1 MSSWLGYRNIDDLLT
16 FAVNTHSASTG
27 AATDADAVPSYRV
40 YEDETGTAILT
51 GSMAKLDDTNTT
63 GFYSEQLTLSAANG
77 FEAGK
82 CYSVYISAAVGS
94 VTGTTERHFSVW
106 PAAINSTI
114 GADVVKIS
122 GDSVAA
128 DNLESYTDGTIPMP
142 VNVTQISGDTTAA
155 DNLELATD
163 GGVYNVGGGGIV
175 ASSVTGNVGGNV
187 TGSVGSVTGNVG
199 GNVVG
204 SVASVTGNLGGN
216 VVGSVASVTGNVG
229 GNVVGSV
236 ASVTGNVL
244 GSVNSVVSDVT
255 LANNNVNA
263 NTVSDTAA
271 QEIANAVWTANI
283 AQTYSVGGVPAANW
297 ANNTF
302 GDRVVISD
310 SNNQNEVAITGSNHI
325 AADIHEIQSQEIID
339 IAQGVLTEAT
349 STNTATYAV
358 GDVGNVLGRL
368 VNMIAADGADFQ
380 FTANA
385 LELAPSGGGGGG
397 GSTTVRMGPF
407 VIKAEGQGS
416 EEPLD
421 INKGATHAIE
431 CQLVDAEGTGVD
443 ITGATLTAKVY
454 NSAGS
459 LIETVS
465 GTISYAAL
473 GQVRWTIGTTTT
485 NTAGTY
491 TVTITRTTG
500 ASDTQIFGPLRVYVR
515 DI

>member
-82 CYSVYISAAVGS
+82 CYSVYISAAVSS
-94 VTGTTERHFSVW
+94 VTGTTERHFSIW
-106 PAAINSTI
+106 PTAINSEI

-128 DNLESYTDGTIPMP
+128 DNLESYTDGTTPMP
-142 VNVTQISGDTTAA
+142 VNVTQISGDQTAA
-155 DNLELATD
+155 DNLETAAD
-163 GGVYNVGGGGIV
+163 GGVYNLGGGGIV
-175 ASSVTGNVGGNV
+175 ASSVSGNVGGNV

-204 SVASVTGNLGGN
+204 SVASVTGN
-216 VVGSVASVTGNVG
+216 VA
-229 GNVVGSV
+229 
-236 ASVTGNVL
+236 
-244 GSVNSVVSDVT
+244 GSVNSVTTGVT
-255 LANNNVNA
+255 LANNSVNA
-263 NTVSDTAA
+263 NSVSDVAA

-283 AQTYSVGGVPAANW
+283 TQSYAVGSVPAANW

-302 GDRVVISD
+302 GDRVIMSD

-325 AADIHEIQSQEIID
+325 AADIHEIQPDEIID

-349 STNTATYAV
+349 STSTYAA

-368 VNMIAADGADFQ
+368 VNMIAADGANFQ

-397 GSTTVRMGPF
+397 TTF
-407 VIKAEGQGS
+407 VTGNLPYRVKADEQFPGGVV
-416 EEPLD
+416 D
-421 INKGATHAIE
+421 INVGTLMRLDLQI
-431 CQLVDAEGTGVD
+431 VDRDDNPINLTGGTVTVGVRNAS
-443 ITGATLTAKVY
+443 TGATVGTDQ
-454 NSAGS
+454 SATLS
-459 LIETVS
+459 LARLGYIYVDTVADWS
-465 GTISYAAL
+465 A
-473 GQVRWTIGTTTT
+473 
-485 NTAGTY
+485 TAGTY
-491 TVTITRTTG
+491 RITVSATLG
-500 ASDTQIFGPLRVYVR
+500 SDVIVAGPLQLVVR
-515 DI
+515 TR

>member
-82 CYSVYISAAVGS
+82 CYSVYISAAVSS
-94 VTGTTERHFSVW
+94 VTGTTERHFSIW

-128 DNLESYTDGTIPMP
+128 DNLESYTDGTTPMP

-155 DNLELATD
+155 DNLETAAN
-163 GGVYNVGGGGIV
+163 GGVYNLGGGGIV
-175 ASSVTGNVGGNV
+175 ASSVTN
-187 TGSVGSVTGNVG
+187 NVG

-204 SVASVTGNLGGN
+204 NVNGN
-216 VVGSVASVTGNVG
+216 VA
-229 GNVVGSV
+229 
-236 ASVTGNVL
+236 
-244 GSVNSVVSDVT
+244 GSVNSVTTGVT
-255 LANNNVNA
+255 LANNSVNTSSIQNGA
-263 NTVSDTAA
+263 ITAIKIQDGAITNAKLASGAISSSTFATDAITSTVIAA
-271 QEIANAVWTANI
+271 DAITSAELASSSVNEIADAVWGANY
-283 AQTYSVGGVPAANW
+283 ATSSGGSAW

-325 AADIHEIQSQEIID
+325 AADIHEIQPDEIID

-349 STNTATYAV
+349 STSTYAA

-368 VNMIAADGADFQ
+368 VNMIEVDGANFRY
-380 FTANA
+380 TANA
-385 LELAPSGGGGGG
+385 LEEAPTGGGGGG
-397 GSTTVRMGPF
+397 TTF
-407 VIKAEGQGS
+407 VTGNLPYRVKADEQFPGGVV
-416 EEPLD
+416 D
-421 INKGATHAIE
+421 INIGTLMRLDLQI
-431 CQLVDAEGTGVD
+431 VDRDDNPINLTGGTVTVGVRNAS
-443 ITGATLTAKVY
+443 TGATVGTDQ
-454 NSAGS
+454 SATLS
-459 LIETVS
+459 LARLGYIYVDTVADWS
-465 GTISYAAL
+465 A
-473 GQVRWTIGTTTT
+473 
-485 NTAGTY
+485 TAGTY
-491 TVTITRTTG
+491 RITVSATLG
-500 ASDTQIFGPLRVYVR
+500 SDVIVAGPLQLVVR
-515 DI
+515 TR